1 MTQSPHETAITET
14 GITELGAI
22 ALRLHPQHDLKRELD
37 AVVQRQQLSA
47 ACILTCVGSLTQVCL
62 RFANQA
68 HPTVQT
74 GHFEIVSLTGVMSI
88 HGSHY
93 HMAIADASGGTR
105 GGHVMPGCLIY
116 TTAEIVVGVLPQLQ
130 FGRSLDP
137 ISGYRELKIEPHL
150 KQQAN

>member
-1 MTQSPHETAITET
+1 MTQRPQETTITET
-14 GITELGAI
+14 GITALGAI
-22 ALRLHPQHDLKRELD
+22 ALRLHPQQDLKRELD
-37 AVVQRQQLSA
+37 AFAQRQQLSA
-47 ACILTCVGSLTQVCL
+47 ACILTCVGSLTQARL
-62 RFANQA
+62 RFANQT

-93 HMAIADASGGTR
+93 HMAIADAAGCIR
-105 GGHVMPGCLIY
+105 GGHVMAGCLIY

-137 ISGYRELKIEPHL
+137 VSGYRELHIEPHP
-150 KQQAN
+150 K